1 MIDFRIDTF
10 LAVCQY
16 MNYTKAAEA
25 LSITQPA
32 VTQHIHYLEEHF
44 GVKLFQFQGKRPVLT
59 EAGQLLRDAAT
70 LSERKTVGHHQE
82 RQAPSPGSDKDSGR
96 LSAAPGF
103 SRFSVPQSRSRRTYH
118 HGQYKNLA
126 R

>member
-70 LSERKTVGHHQE
+70 TLKHDEIYLREKLLDTTKRGKLLALGRKSP
-82 RQAPSPGSDKDSGR
+82 AFLPGSPR
-96 LSAAPGF
+96 CF
-103 SRFSVPQSRSRRTYH
+103 
-118 HGQYKNLA
+118 
-126 R
+126 

>member
-32 VTQHIHYLEEHF
+32 VTQHIHYLEASCF
-44 GVKLFQFQGKRPVLT
+44 DRGRTTAARRSNNP
-59 EAGQLLRDAAT
+59 EA
-70 LSERKTVGHHQE
+70 
-82 RQAPSPGSDKDSGR
+82 
-96 LSAAPGF
+96 
-103 SRFSVPQSRSRRTYH
+103 
-118 HGQYKNLA
+118 
-126 R
+126 

>member
-32 VTQHIHYLEEHF
+32 VTQI
-44 GVKLFQFQGKRPVLT
+44 GR
-59 EAGQLLRDAAT
+59 ASCR
-70 LSERKTVGHHQE
+70 ERV
-82 RQAPSPGSDKDSGR
+82 
-96 LSAAPGF
+96 
-103 SRFSVPQSRSRRTYH
+103 
-118 HGQYKNLA
+118 
-126 R
+126 